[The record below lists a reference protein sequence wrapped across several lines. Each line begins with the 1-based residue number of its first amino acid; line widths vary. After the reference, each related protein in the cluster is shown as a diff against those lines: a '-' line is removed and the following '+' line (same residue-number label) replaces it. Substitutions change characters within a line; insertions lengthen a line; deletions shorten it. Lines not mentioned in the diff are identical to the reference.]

1 VPLLAGYH
9 RPETL
14 DEAVALLSQPQHIPL
29 AGGTVINAD
38 RHRSGYVGV
47 DLQSLG
53 LNNIQF
59 EGSSAS
65 VGAMVR
71 VADIE
76 HTFPHDLLGV
86 AARRELPSTL
96 RTLGTIGGAVAAAGQ
111 ESLLLAALLASSA
124 TVTTADGKSTPLDEF
139 LRSPNGL
146 ITTVEL
152 HTSTDWAF
160 EHTGRTPMDTP
171 IVAVAGRRSS
181 SGPILAITGVSSVPE
196 LARSLDEVEQLIPF
210 SDFRGSSEYRHHL
223 AVKLSQRVLG
233 ALS

>member
-1 VPLLAGYH
+1 MPLLVDYH

-14 DEAVALLSQPQHIPL
+14 DEAVSLLSRPHHIPL
-29 AGGTVINAD
+29 AGGTIINAD
-38 RHRSGYVGV
+38 RHRSEFVGV

-53 LNNIQF
+53 LDTMTI
-59 EGSSAS
+59 EGDTST

-76 HTFPHDLLGV
+76 RSFPGDLLAV

-96 RTLGTIGGAVAAAGQ
+96 RTIGTIGGAIASAGR
-111 ESLLLAALLASSA
+111 ESLLVAALLASSA
-124 TVTTADGKSTPLDEF
+124 TVTTADGVSSPLGDF
-139 LRSPNGL
+139 LRSPRGL
-146 ITTVEL
+146 ITSIEL
-152 HTSTDWAF
+152 HTSTDWAL

-181 SGPILAITGVSSVPE
+181 SGPTLAITGVSSLPV
-196 LARSLDEVEQLIPF
+196 LARSLDEAEQLIPF

-223 AVKLSQRVLG
+223 AVKLSQRVFG

>member
-1 VPLLAGYH
+1 VPLLVDYL
-9 RPETL
+9 RPESL
-14 DEAVALLSQPQHIPL
+14 DEAVSLLSRPHHIPL

-38 RHRSGYVGV
+38 RHRSQYVGV

-53 LNNIQF
+53 LDTITT
-59 EGSSAS
+59 EGDTSI

-76 HTFPHDLLGV
+76 RRFSGDLLGV

-96 RTLGTIGGAVAAAGQ
+96 RTIGTIGGAVASADR
-111 ESLLLAALLASSA
+111 ESLLVAALLASSA
-124 TVTTADGKSTPLDEF
+124 TVTTADGVSTPLHDF
-139 LRSPNGL
+139 LQSPSGL
-146 ITTVEL
+146 ITSVEL
-152 HTSTDWAF
+152 HTSTDWAI

-181 SGPILAITGVSSVPE
+181 NGLIFAITGVSRVPV
-196 LARSLDEVEQLIPF
+196 LARSSDEVEQLIPF

-223 AVKLSQRVLG
+223 AVKLCQRVTG